1 MSTLLIF
8 IAALALMILLHEFGH
23 FVAARLTGIPIE
35 EFGIGF
41 PPRLVTLF
49 TAGGTRFTLNAI
61 PLGGFVRP
69 KMLNDGSDGNP
80 PVDALIVAPPAK
92 QLVVAVAGPLM
103 NILIAV
109 VLYVVI
115 FAHQG
120 VPQMDKV
127 DIVDIAPNSPAE
139 QAGLHPGDIIVA
151 VNAVRVT
158 GPADLHD
165 EIYAHLGEPIHLTVV
180 RDGQEITVT
189 LTPRNPPPADGA
201 IGILMA
207 HPLKPATPLEAIVQ
221 GVQATADDV
230 LQVARLPITL
240 LQRSQPANARLL
252 GYKGMYEMYRQFRAA
267 DVQAA
272 REAPKDAFPVN
283 TLVFFIIVTI
293 SLGVFNLLPLP
304 ALDGGRI
311 VISLIELISRKRL
324 PVSLVNAVNFVGFV
338 VLLGLLLLINL
349 REWLP

>member
-1 MSTLLIF
+1 MTTLLIF

-23 FVAARLTGIPIE
+23 FLAARLAGIPIE

-49 TAGGTRFTLNAI
+49 TAGGTRYTLNAI

-69 KMLNDGSDGNP
+69 KILGDGRDGGQ
-80 PVDALIVAPPAK
+80 PVDALTVAPPAR
-92 QLVVAVAGPLM
+92 QLGVAVAGPLM

-109 VLYVVI
+109 ALYMVI

-120 VPQMDKV
+120 VPQMNKV
-127 DIVDIAPNSPAE
+127 AIVDISPHSPAA
-139 QAGLHPGDIIVA
+139 QAGLQPGDIIVA
-151 VNAVRVT
+151 VNGARVT

-165 EIYAHLGEPIHLTVV
+165 AIYAHLGEPIRLTVA
-180 RDGQEITVT
+180 RGGQEITVT

-207 HPLKPATPLEAIVQ
+207 HPLRRASPLETIVW
-221 GVQATADDV
+221 GLKATADDV
-230 LQVARLPITL
+230 VQVASYPVVL
-240 LQRSQPANARLL
+240 LQRNHPANARLL

-272 REAPKDAFPVN
+272 QKAPKDAFPVN
-283 TLVFFIIVTI
+283 TLVFFIIVTV

-311 VISLIELISRKRL
+311 VIALFELAARRRV
-324 PVSLVNAVNFVGFV
+324 PVKVVNAINFAGFV
-338 VLLGLLLLINL
+338 ALLGLLLIINL

>member
-1 MSTLLIF
+1 MTTLLIF
-8 IAALALMILLHEFGH
+8 IAALALMILLHELGH
-23 FVAARLTGIPIE
+23 FIAARLVGIPIE

-41 PPRLVTLF
+41 PPRIATLF
-49 TAGGTRFTLNAI
+49 TAGGTRYTLNAI

-69 KMLNDGSDGNP
+69 KMLSDGSDGSQ
-80 PVDALIVAPPAK
+80 PVDALTAAPPGR

-109 VLYVVI
+109 VLYIII

-120 VPQMDKV
+120 VPQLDRV
-127 DIVDIAPNSPAE
+127 AIVDTAPNSPAAE
-139 QAGLHPGDIIVA
+139 AGLRPGDIIIA
-151 VNAVRVT
+151 VDGTRVT

-165 EIYAHLGEPIHLTVV
+165 AIYAHLGKPIHLTVE
-180 RDGQEITVT
+180 RDGKKITVT
-189 LTPRNPPPADGA
+189 LTPRNPPPPDGA

-207 HPLKPATPLEAIVQ
+207 HPLRQASLFETIGWGLK
-221 GVQATADDV
+221 ATADDV
-230 LQVARLPITL
+230 LQVARYPITL
-240 LQRSQPANARLL
+240 LQRSHPANARLL

-272 REAPKDAFPVN
+272 QEAPKDAFPVN
-283 TLVFFIIVTI
+283 TIVFFIIVTV

-311 VISLIELISRKRL
+311 VIALVELISRRRI
-324 PVSLVNAVNFVGFV
+324 PVAVVNAINFVGFV
-338 VLLGLLLLINL
+338 ALLGLLLLINL